1 MAPATPPSMDVS
13 AAKDLDETELRGIA
27 LKIDRALAREFRRRG
42 VHSSIAGNFKRMFK
56 EIDVDGSNRITLKEL
71 DEAVR
76 IRLGL
81 GEELISRG
89 ELLSLW
95 KYVDEDRSGELTPD
109 EFQSALYLFK
119 ISTWPDYSHVEHQ
132 RALSACLATMN
143 GAADKWH
150 KAGGNWFKIFRRM
163 DTDESGSM
171 GFEEIEAVVRT
182 SFPGLNLKPEEL
194 GDEAVRGLWKALDVD
209 RSGLISV
216 QEFMIFMRRHAKH
229 HEVLAYGGVPA
240 DKLRSSKIRSFD
252 RSLTLSRIGG
262 KPSLLPRTPD
272 PRRRA
277 ATAGSR
283 RGSPRGPPR
292 APAAPDGASGAF
304 ARRATAAAPAPAAA
318 LAAPAA
324 ALASPGPASPGRSL
338 AARSVDSPYS
348 LAGSWSAPAISAEP
362 LRQTD
367 GDGGL
372 LALRLRGDVH
382 VRVSNLPWTTS
393 VASVEASLRTACDR
407 VNIAPH
413 GIEVK
418 GVDRR
423 RKRDAQKQHGGSAR
437 LSFAEGDDARAWPP
451 WTGARSSG
459 RTASAARPR
468 GPGGRLGGDAA
479 DADPARAG
487 GSGRARAARKRLA
500 VEAFGAVLPA
510 LLAGSARR
518 RCVDVGAGT
527 GNLAVPLGLWA
538 LDEVVAVD
546 INGETLRLLEARAGA
561 NVRALEA
568 DAAALTVRDTDCVVS
583 LHACGAVSDLA
594 MDAALDAQ
602 IPFAISPC
610 CLGKSLT
617 DRAVVGGRMPRTS
630 AQRAARPSNVEYP
643 RSRWLASELED
654 ASEWGV
660 LAAAADYGVGAD
672 DDDDVARVQRRAKRV
687 VETDRLA
694 YAAERG
700 YVVRLLDL
708 PADDP
713 RYPKRELLLGAP
725 RGSPAAAAIANLPTA
740 APRYAA

>member
-194 GDEAVRGLWKALDVD
+194 GDEA
-209 RSGLISV
+209 
-216 QEFMIFMRRHAKH
+216 EFMIFMRRHAKH

-283 RGSPRGPPR
+283 RGAPGPPR
-292 APAAPDGASGAF
+292 APAAPDGASGV
-304 ARRATAAAPAPAAA
+304 RASGGAAPAPAAA

-324 ALASPGPASPGRSL
+324 ALASPGPASPGRSSRRGASTRPTPRRVL
-338 AARSVDSPYS
+338 VR
-348 LAGSWSAPAISAEP
+348 AGDLREP
-362 LRQTD
+362 LRETD

-418 GVDRR
+418 SVDRR

-437 LSFAEGDDARAWPP
+437 LSFAEGDDARACV
-451 WTGARSSG
+451 
-459 RTASAARPR
+459 AA
-468 GPGGRLGGDAA
+468 LD
-479 DADPARAG
+479 
-487 GSGRARAARKRLA
+487 GRA
-500 VEAFGAVLPA
+500 V
-510 LLAGSARR
+510 
-518 RCVDVGAGT
+518 VGADRQR
-527 GNLAVPLGLWA
+527 V
-538 LDEVVAVD
+538 
-546 INGETLRLLEARAGA
+546 
-561 NVRALEA
+561 
-568 DAAALTVRDTDCVVS
+568 
-583 LHACGAVSDLA
+583 GAVSDLA

-602 IPFAISPC
+602 IPFAISP
-610 CLGKSLT
+610 
-617 DRAVVGGRMPRTS
+617 
-630 AQRAARPSNVEYP
+630 
-643 RSRWLASELED
+643 
-654 ASEWGV
+654 
-660 LAAAADYGVGAD
+660 
-672 DDDDVARVQRRAKRV
+672 VA
-687 VETDRLA
+687 
-694 YAAERG
+694 
-700 YVVRLLDL
+700 
-708 PADDP
+708 
-713 RYPKRELLLGAP
+713 
-725 RGSPAAAAIANLPTA
+725 
-740 APRYAA
+740 

>member
-1 MAPATPPSMDVS
+1 MAPATPPSMDVA

-283 RGSPRGPPR
+283 RGSPPGSAASPLRPLT
-292 APAAPDGASGAF
+292 APAARSRQRRRRGARARGG
-304 ARRATAAAPAPAAA
+304 ARRARGGARVAGARVA
-318 LAAPAA
+318 
-324 ALASPGPASPGRSL
+324 GPVL
-338 AARSVDSPYS
+338 AARSDCCDIVHVGPRAEAKPMRLRAHVIRSIADERCKRCSS
-348 LAGSWSAPAISAEP
+348 EPATMFCWDCDVIACAKCD
-362 LRQTD
+362 LILHNQ
-367 GDGGL
+367 
-372 LALRLRGDVH
+372 LRLCGHR
-382 VRVSNLPWTTS
+382 RCPIIN
-393 VASVEASLRTACDR
+393 
-407 VNIAPH
+407 
-413 GIEVK
+413 
-418 GVDRR
+418 RR
-423 RKRDAQKQHGGSAR
+423 R
-437 LSFAEGDDARAWPP
+437 P
-451 WTGARSSG
+451 
-459 RTASAARPR
+459 
-468 GPGGRLGGDAA
+468 
-479 DADPARAG
+479 
-487 GSGRARAARKRLA
+487 
-500 VEAFGAVLPA
+500 
-510 LLAGSARR
+510 
-518 RCVDVGAGT
+518 
-527 GNLAVPLGLWA
+527 
-538 LDEVVAVD
+538 
-546 INGETLRLLEARAGA
+546 
-561 NVRALEA
+561 
-568 DAAALTVRDTDCVVS
+568 
-583 LHACGAVSDLA
+583 
-594 MDAALDAQ
+594 LDANAKAKCLSKNR
-602 IPFAISPC
+602 IMDVPYRPC
-610 CLGKSLT
+610 IDSL
-617 DRAVVGGRMPRTS
+617 
-630 AQRAARPSNVEYP
+630 
-643 RSRWLASELED
+643 
-654 ASEWGV
+654 
-660 LAAAADYGVGAD
+660 
-672 DDDDVARVQRRAKRV
+672 
-687 VETDRLA
+687 
-694 YAAERG
+694 
-700 YVVRLLDL
+700 
-708 PADDP
+708 
-713 RYPKRELLLGAP
+713 
-725 RGSPAAAAIANLPTA
+725 
-740 APRYAA
+740 

>member
-283 RGSPRGPPR
+283 RG
-292 APAAPDGASGAF
+292 APGSA
-304 ARRATAAAPAPAAA
+304 
-318 LAAPAA
+318 
-324 ALASPGPASPGRSL
+324 ASPCGP
-338 AARSVDSPYS
+338 
-348 LAGSWSAPAISAEP
+348 
-362 LRQTD
+362 
-367 GDGGL
+367 
-372 LALRLRGDVH
+372 
-382 VRVSNLPWTTS
+382 
-393 VASVEASLRTACDR
+393 
-407 VNIAPH
+407 
-413 GIEVK
+413 
-418 GVDRR
+418 
-423 RKRDAQKQHGGSAR
+423 
-437 LSFAEGDDARAWPP
+437 
-451 WTGARSSG
+451 
-459 RTASAARPR
+459 
-468 GPGGRLGGDAA
+468 
-479 DADPARAG
+479 
-487 GSGRARAARKRLA
+487 
-500 VEAFGAVLPA
+500 
-510 LLAGSARR
+510 
-518 RCVDVGAGT
+518 
-527 GNLAVPLGLWA
+527 
-538 LDEVVAVD
+538 
-546 INGETLRLLEARAGA
+546 
-561 NVRALEA
+561 
-568 DAAALTVRDTDCVVS
+568 
-583 LHACGAVSDLA
+583 
-594 MDAALDAQ
+594 
-602 IPFAISPC
+602 
-610 CLGKSLT
+610 
-617 DRAVVGGRMPRTS
+617 
-630 AQRAARPSNVEYP
+630 
-643 RSRWLASELED
+643 
-654 ASEWGV
+654 
-660 LAAAADYGVGAD
+660 
-672 DDDDVARVQRRAKRV
+672 
-687 VETDRLA
+687 
-694 YAAERG
+694 
-700 YVVRLLDL
+700 
-708 PADDP
+708 
-713 RYPKRELLLGAP
+713 
-725 RGSPAAAAIANLPTA
+725 
-740 APRYAA
+740 